1 MFKRNAL
8 QKYTEETGKILIE
21 KEKGKE
27 STSQIYYGS
36 QSILLTMIASMA
48 QTLVVKNKVF
58 TREELIEAI
67 NLGSQEDESK

>member
-21 KEKGKE
+21 KEKDKV
-27 STSQIYYGS
+27 STSQLYYGS

-58 TREELIEAI
+58 TKEELIEAI
-67 NLGSQEDESK
+67 NLGSQEDEPK